1 MISFI
6 FYFPNTFSI
15 KGEGVVVTQIIV
27 TIKRQR
33 LTSLNLD
40 FLNRIEGGYPPKHL
54 QKG

>member
-6 FYFPNTFSI
+6 FYFPNTFSK
-15 KGEGVVVTQIIV
+15 KGEGVVVTQ
-27 TIKRQR
+27 IKRQR